1 MSPAP
6 RPSLPGALGAL
17 TIALAAALAASRAGA
32 PATAA
37 TAAAADSGRLLE
49 QADRHTGDGRL
60 AEAVALYRRVLADG
74 SMAERPRALVGL
86 GRALSW
92 QGRHIAATAAYR
104 EALALAPDDAEARRG
119 LARVLSWRGH
129 PHEAAALM
137 QAQRRHDPRDRE
149 AAWILAESLAWMGRG
164 DRALALLR
172 EQVAA
177 DPGDE
182 RAARE
187 RDALQAALRPELR
200 VDLRDFERSDGL
212 AITEQ
217 ALAVRQPLAL
227 GRGHAGARLSQAR
240 YQPAASAAG
249 VTRIL
254 VQRLGVE
261 GRWRLDDRL
270 EWNGELGLD
279 RIDST
284 GAPGDHDKLT
294 WSTWLTA
301 WPRDGLRLDLS
312 SARSTFDS
320 ETTLRQGLVATQ
332 TALSADAVPDDRHLV
347 HGKLEQTRYSD
358 GNRRQG
364 WELRAQRRL
373 LPQPRLWAGLRL
385 AQWRFEQPG
394 QPGYYNPGR
403 YRSLELPLQA
413 SGWAAPGL
421 YWELRFSPGRETED
435 GQASRAIRSGSA
447 QLAWRLRPAT
457 TLELAYDHSTSRTQP
472 GSGFARGIARLTL
485 KQRL

>member
-1 MSPAP
+1 VRPAAG
-6 RPSLPGALGAL
+6 PSLRGALRAL
-17 TIALAAALAASRAGA
+17 GVALAAAVAAGLAA
-32 PATAA
+32 PP
-37 TAAAADSGRLLE
+37 AAAAEGARLLE
-49 QADRHTGDGRL
+49 QAERLTWDGRL
-60 AEAVALYRRVLADG
+60 AEAEALFRRVA
-74 SMAERPRALVGL
+74 AEGGPRERQRAQTGL

-104 EALALAPDDAEARRG
+104 EALALDPGDAEARRG

-137 QAQRRHDPRDRE
+137 QAQRQRDPRDRE
-149 AAWILAESLAWMGRG
+149 ATWILAESWDWMGRG

-182 RAARE
+182 RAARK
-187 RDALQAALRPELR
+187 RDDLEAALRPGLR

-212 AITEQ
+212 AIAEQ
-217 ALAVRQPLAL
+217 AVAGRQPLAL
-227 GRGHAGARLSQAR
+227 GRGHAGARLSQATYR
-240 YQPAASAAG
+240 PEAGSAGAS
-249 VTRIL
+249 RIE

-261 GRWRLDDRL
+261 GRWRFDDRL
-270 EWNGELGLD
+270 EWNGDLGLD

-284 GAPGDHDKLT
+284 GAAADHDKLT

-312 SARSTFDS
+312 STRYTFDS
-320 ETTLRQGLVATQ
+320 EITLRQGLVATQ
-332 TALSADAVPDDRHLV
+332 WALSADGVPDDLHLV
-347 HGKLEQTRYSD
+347 NGRLEQTRFSD

-373 LPQPRLWAGLRL
+373 LPQPRLWVGARV
-385 AQWRFEQPG
+385 AQWRFDRPG
-394 QPGYYNPGR
+394 QPGYYNPAG
-403 YRSLELPLQA
+403 YRSVELQLQA
-413 SGWAAPGL
+413 SGWAMQGL
-421 YWELRFSPGRETED
+421 YWELRFAPGRETEE
-435 GQASRAIRSGSA
+435 GQASRDIRSGSA
-447 QLAWRLRPAT
+447 QLAWSLRPAT